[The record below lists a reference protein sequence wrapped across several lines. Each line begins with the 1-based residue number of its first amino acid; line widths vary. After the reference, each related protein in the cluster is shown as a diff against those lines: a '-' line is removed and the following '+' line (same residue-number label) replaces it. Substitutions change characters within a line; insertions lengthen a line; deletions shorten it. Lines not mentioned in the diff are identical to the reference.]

1 MFKMTCPSCHKVLSS
16 KLAIP
21 AGKKIKC
28 PACGA
33 DIPLSSGWGPVGD
46 KRFRCSHCGEDTEL
60 CTAAGAV

>member
-1 MFKMTCPSCHKVLSS
+1 MSVTDGLVRRPEPV
-16 KLAIP
+16 
-21 AGKKIKC
+21 IKC
-28 PACGA
+28 PACSA